1 MTKSAEEGE
10 RLHST
15 VRLNQF
21 TLQFEDPALEN
32 VYQAG
37 LHPRKKALWLRSLL
51 PAAGSQL
58 LFALADGLDYPVENL
73 LVTVPMRVLIAM
85 LQVAMW
91 LLVRW
96 DLVRAEEQTML
107 VVAVASGIPTLLLYA
122 LQRASLSQWD
132 SLFVTFGLS
141 FYTIPK
147 VTPLGYVSSFYGS
160 WATAAVYAV
169 LTFAVR
175 PPPRRAEGVLG
186 IFFLVPM
193 VWVFNTIA
201 YYSEYNS
208 RERFALRRRLRR
220 ESITLAV
227 ACTSAGGE
235 ALLQGGEDDGWLLLQ
250 MLSLRGLMAANT
262 NSTASFV
269 VAVILWAAFTLGG
282 WASLPD
288 ALKFVDEATGWAW
301 FSHCAGVTV
310 FLLVMT
316 RRLRWLL
323 VVPVVGAFVLW
334 VMSLAMPASWIIFSA
349 HSVGYGLLL
358 ACVVIAMGVFG
369 WFVCAWRELVSFLTR
384 SCFLYPQLQA
394 GMEREYPLL
403 VRIVSEYTAGFDPE
417 ILSAR
422 VPTAT
427 AIESMGSQ
435 ASETATASSKEEIS
449 INKPAPKTLVAVKE
463 NTKSSPPK
471 ISKKT
476 LKSSTAT
483 KSGASEGADSNNST
497 TASASSKQEGP
508 KVSTD
513 ASSDRKMVSVLPS
526 FKPGKCFF
534 CSKNDAE
541 HFVPACGMWGKWT
554 HWRMNQQH
562 NLNNAS
568 ITSASSGVAVAKA
581 AVAAS
586 MCTSYYDLQND
597 KSQLEARVQDEEQ
610 KSVALTKKL
619 GACEER
625 EQKLSLGNVRLKA
638 DLHAMEEKHAAAL
651 RRCETHLQEKMGAVQ
666 MEANRVTHERKLQ
679 TKKSEVAHSAALQK
693 RLEASERFI
702 QEKSARAQSAE
713 EKVATLRSS
722 LQQSE
727 NEVLEWKT
735 KAEELKSQLSSVEL
749 RFQQQSQSQGRSSPR
764 FAPAPLDFSFS
775 STASGGSSVE
785 VSPVGAL
792 QTLQPSGRLPY
803 AQSLEIEGLRE
814 SSRHSQDD
822 VDYSKRWRLLQ
833 APGHASRSSDATL

>member
-1 MTKSAEEGE
+1 MGTGGGE
-10 RLHST
+10 RMHST
-15 VRLNQF
+15 VRLNEF
-21 TLQFEDPALEN
+21 TLQFEDPALEK

-51 PAAGSQL
+51 PAAASQI

-73 LVTVPMRVLIAM
+73 LVTVPTRVLIAM

-96 DLVRAEEQTML
+96 DLVRAKEQTML
-107 VVAVASGIPTLLLYA
+107 LVSVISGIPTLLLYA
-122 LQRASLSQWD
+122 LQRSSLCQWD
-132 SLFVTFGLS
+132 AMFVTFGLS

-160 WATAAVYAV
+160 WATAAVHAV
-169 LTFAVR
+169 LTFVVR

-227 ACTSAGGE
+227 ACTSAGGD
-235 ALLQGGEDDGWLLLQ
+235 ALLQGGEEDGWLLLQ
-250 MLSLRGLMAANT
+250 TLSLRGLMAANS

-269 VAVILWAAFTLGG
+269 VAVILWGAFTLGG
-282 WASLPD
+282 WTSLPE

-323 VVPVVGAFVLW
+323 VVPVVGAFLLW

-358 ACVVIAMGVFG
+358 ASVVVAMGVFG
-369 WFVCAWRELVSFLTR
+369 WFLCAWRELVSFLTR

-422 VPTAT
+422 VRTET
-427 AIESMGSQ
+427 AI
-435 ASETATASSKEEIS
+435 KS
-449 INKPAPKTLVAVKE
+449 IAQPSPSGNEKLNSRSP
-463 NTKSSPPK
+463 NTKGK
-471 ISKKT
+471 DN
-476 LKSSTAT
+476 AV
-483 KSGASEGADSNNST
+483 
-497 TASASSKQEGP
+497 
-508 KVSTD
+508 VSID
-513 ASSDRKMVSVLPS
+513 SSDRKMVSVLPS

-534 CSKNDAE
+534 CSKNEAE

-554 HWRMNQQH
+554 HWRMSQQK

-568 ITSASSGVAVAKA
+568 IASATGAAVTKSS
-581 AVAAS
+581 VAAS

-597 KSQLEARVQDEEQ
+597 KSQLEARVEAEEQ
-610 KSVALTKKL
+610 KNAALAKKL
-619 GACEER
+619 AACEER
-625 EQKLSLGNVRLKA
+625 EQKMSLENVRLKA
-638 DLHAMEEKHAAAL
+638 ELHAMEEKHAAEL
-651 RRCETHLQEKMGAVQ
+651 RRCEAHLQEKMGAVQ
-666 MEANRVTHERKLQ
+666 EEANRVAHERKVQ
-679 TKKSEVAHSAALQK
+679 TKRAEVAHSAALQK
-693 RLEASERFI
+693 RLEASERLI
-702 QEKSARAQSAE
+702 EESSALAQDAE
-713 EKVATLRSS
+713 EETTKLRKC

-727 NEVLEWKT
+727 KDVVEWKT
-735 KAEELKSQLSSVEL
+735 KAEELTQRVSSLEL
-749 RFQQQSQSQGRSSPR
+749 RLQQQSSSQSRASPS
-764 FAPAPLDFSFS
+764 FGPSVLDFSFA
-775 STASGGSSVE
+775 STTSGGSSLD
-785 VSPVGAL
+785 VSPVAAL

-814 SSRHSQDD
+814 SSRHPRDD

-833 APGHASRSSDATL
+833 TSDLRRSDATS

>member
-1 MTKSAEEGE
+1 MGTGDGE

-21 TLQFEDPALEN
+21 TLQFEDPALEK

-51 PAAGSQL
+51 PAAASQI
-58 LFALADGLDYPVENL
+58 LFALADGLDFPVENL
-73 LVTVPMRVLIAM
+73 LVTVPTRVLIAM

-96 DLVRAEEQTML
+96 DLVRAKEQTML
-107 VVAVASGIPTLLLYA
+107 LVSVASGIPTLLLYA
-122 LQRASLSQWD
+122 LQRSSLCQWD
-132 SLFVTFGLS
+132 AMFVTFGLS

-147 VTPLGYVSSFYGS
+147 ITPLGYVSSFYGS
-160 WATAAVYAV
+160 WTTAAVYTV
-169 LTFAVR
+169 LTFVAR

-235 ALLQGGEDDGWLLLQ
+235 ALLQDGEEDGWLLLHT
-250 MLSLRGLMAANT
+250 LSLRGLMAANS
-262 NSTASFV
+262 NSTASFI
-269 VAVILWAAFTLGG
+269 VAVILWGAFTLGG

-323 VVPVVGAFVLW
+323 VVPVVGAFLLW

-358 ACVVIAMGVFG
+358 ASVVVAMGVFG
-369 WFVCAWRELVSFLTR
+369 WFLCAWRELVSFLTR

-422 VPTAT
+422 VPTET
-427 AIESMGSQ
+427 AIELMGTTQS
-435 ASETATASSKEEIS
+435 SETTAASPKTERSTTKPPPTRPALDRPQREKTKKTQLQTDSKKFKMSTPTQCKTSEATAAK
-449 INKPAPKTLVAVKE
+449 
-463 NTKSSPPK
+463 
-471 ISKKT
+471 
-476 LKSSTAT
+476 
-483 KSGASEGADSNNST
+483 DST
-497 TASASSKQEGP
+497 TSKQEGAVLP
-508 KVSTD
+508 TD
-513 ASSDRKMVSVLPS
+513 SFDRMVSVLPS

-534 CSKNDAE
+534 CSKNEAE

-562 NLNNAS
+562 NMNNAS
-568 ITSASSGVAVAKA
+568 IASASSGAAGAKSAVAV
-581 AVAAS
+581 S

-597 KSQLEARVQDEEQ
+597 RSTLEARVQAEEQ
-610 KSVALTKKL
+610 KSSALAKKL
-619 GACEER
+619 AACQER
-625 EQKLSLGNVRLKA
+625 EQKLSLESVRLQA
-638 DLHAMEEKHAAAL
+638 ELHAMEEKHATEL
-651 RRCETHLQEKMGAVQ
+651 RRCEAHLQEKMEAVQ
-666 MEANRVTHERKLQ
+666 KEANRSAHGRKLQ
-679 TKKSEVAHSAALQK
+679 AKKAEVAHSAALQK
-693 RLEASERFI
+693 RLEVSERRV
-702 QEKSARAQSAE
+702 QETSALAQSAE
-713 EKVATLRSS
+713 EEATKLRSS
-722 LQQSE
+722 LDQSGKD
-727 NEVLEWKT
+727 VIEWKT
-735 KAEELKSQLSSVEL
+735 RAEELKKQVSSLEL
-749 RFQQQSQSQGRSSPR
+749 RLQQQQSTSQTRASPQ
-764 FAPAPLDFSFS
+764 FGPSALDFSFA
-775 STASGGSSVE
+775 STASGGSSLE
-785 VSPVGAL
+785 VSPVAAL

-814 SSRHSQDD
+814 SSRHSKDD

-833 APGHASRSSDATL
+833 TSDLSKSDGTP

>member
-1 MTKSAEEGE
+1 MGFSAVSATSLNRAQSTMSGGDGDGDAGA

-21 TLQFEDPALEN
+21 SLQFQDAALE
-32 VYQAG
+32 
-37 LHPRKKALWLRSLL
+37 RALLTAAAD
-51 PAAGSQL
+51 AAGGHVPAG
-58 LFALADGLDYPVENL
+58 ALGPGARRGADDAAGVGGQRHPHAAAVRAAEAEL
-73 LVTVPMRVLIAM
+73 VPMGRPEIRDA
-85 LQVAMW
+85 
-91 LLVRW
+91 
-96 DLVRAEEQTML
+96 
-107 VVAVASGIPTLLLYA
+107 
-122 LQRASLSQWD
+122 
-132 SLFVTFGLS
+132 LFVTFGLS

-169 LTFAVR
+169 LTFVVR

-250 MLSLRGLMAANT
+250 TLSLRGLMAANT

-269 VAVILWAAFTLGG
+269 VAVILWGAFTLGG
-282 WASLPD
+282 WTSLPD
-288 ALKFVDEATGWAW
+288 TLKFVDEATGWAW

-323 VVPVVGAFVLW
+323 VVPVVGAFLLW

-358 ACVVIAMGVFG
+358 ASVVIAMGVFS

-422 VPTAT
+422 VPIET
-427 AIESMGSQ
+427 AIEAMAAGETVPPSPDAEKSIKKQ
-435 ASETATASSKEEIS
+435 STKACAASKQLQGKTASVTC
-449 INKPAPKTLVAVKE
+449 KTE
-463 NTKSSPPK
+463 NE
-471 ISKKT
+471 T
-476 LKSSTAT
+476 LK
-483 KSGASEGADSNNST
+483 
-497 TASASSKQEGP
+497 ASAKSNTSMTVTTKDAYI
-508 KVSTD
+508 STVYD
-513 ASSDRKMVSVLPS
+513 EENHAVVGTGESPDRKMVSVLPS

-562 NLNNAS
+562 NMNGTS
-568 ITSASSGVAVAKA
+568 IAARAGSTKSKSAVAV
-581 AVAAS
+581 S

-597 KSQLEARVQDEEQ
+597 KSQLEARVRDEEERN
-610 KSVALTKKL
+610 SILTKKL
-619 GACEER
+619 AGSEER
-625 EQKLSLGNVRLKA
+625 EEKLSLQVVRLKA
-638 DLHAMEEKHAAAL
+638 ELHAMEEKHAVEL
-651 RRCETHLQEKMGAVQ
+651 RQSEAHLHEKIEAVQ
-666 MEANRVTHERKLQ
+666 KEANRIAHERKLQ
-679 TKKSEVAHSAALQK
+679 TKKLEVAHSTALLK
-693 RLEASERFI
+693 RLENSERLLQKMTSRAQNAEEEVVSLRSI
-702 QEKSARAQSAE
+702 LEKS
-713 EKVATLRSS
+713 EKEAT
-722 LQQSE
+722 
-727 NEVLEWKT
+727 
-735 KAEELKSQLSSVEL
+735 ELKSKVQELKTYVTNMEL
-749 RFQQQSQSQGRSSPR
+749 RHQQNQAQNRPSPL
-764 FAPAPLDFSFS
+764 FGPSALDFSFS
-775 STASGGSSVE
+775 STASGSSSVD
-785 VSPVGAL
+785 VSPVAAL
-792 QTLQPSGRLPY
+792 QTLQPAGRLPY

-814 SSRHSQDD
+814 SSRHSHDD

-833 APGHASRSSDATL
+833 SSDLSKDKSTP

>member
-1 MTKSAEEGE
+1 MAAADAE

-21 TLQFEDPALEN
+21 TLQFEDAALERT
-32 VYQAG
+32 YQAG

-51 PAAGSQL
+51 PAAASQL
-58 LFALADGLDYPVENL
+58 LFALADGLDFPVDNL
-73 LVTVPMRVLIAM
+73 LVTVPTRVFLAM

-96 DLVRAEEQTML
+96 DLVRAEEPTML
-107 VVAVASGIPTLLLYA
+107 LVSVASGIPTLLLYA
-122 LQRASLSQWD
+122 LQRSSLCQWD
-132 SLFVTFGLS
+132 ALFVTFGLS

-147 VTPLGYVSSFYGS
+147 ITPLGYVSSFYGS

-169 LTFAVR
+169 LTFLVR

-186 IFFLVPM
+186 VFFLVPM

-208 RERFALRRRLRR
+208 RERFALRHRLQR

-235 ALLQGGEDDGWLLLQ
+235 PLLQGGEDDGWLLLHN
-250 MLSLRGLMAANT
+250 LSLRGLMAANT
-262 NSTASFV
+262 NNTASFV
-269 VAVILWAAFTLGG
+269 VAVVLWGAFTLGG

-288 ALKFVDEATGWAW
+288 TLKFVDEATGWAW

-358 ACVVIAMGVFG
+358 ASVVIAMGVFS

-422 VPTAT
+422 VPTET
-427 AIESMGSQ
+427 AIEAIGTQMTKASSQ
-435 ASETATASSKEEIS
+435 KHAPVTKQLTKEAAAVKPSKGGAKNLKKVETAGPPKRGRAENVSSKKDS
-449 INKPAPKTLVAVKE
+449 KAVLVSAAQLDE
-463 NTKSSPPK
+463 SRA
-471 ISKKT
+471 IE
-476 LKSSTAT
+476 
-483 KSGASEGADSNNST
+483 GSE
-497 TASASSKQEGP
+497 Q
-508 KVSTD
+508 
-513 ASSDRKMVSVLPS
+513 KMVSVLPS

-562 NLNNAS
+562 SSAIVPGAS
-568 ITSASSGVAVAKA
+568 PVKGAVAV
-581 AVAAS
+581 S

-597 KSQLEARVQDEEQ
+597 KCQLEEHVLKLKNEN
-610 KSVALTKKL
+610 VGLTKSLADLK
-619 GACEER
+619 ER
-625 EQKLSLGNVRLKA
+625 EQRLALETLQLKTE
-638 DLHAMEEKHAAAL
+638 LHALEEKHSAEI
-651 RRCETHLQEKMGAVQ
+651 RRQETHLRAKMEAVQ
-666 MEANRVTHERKLQ
+666 KEANRAAHEHKVE
-679 TKKSEVAHSAALQK
+679 TKKSEVSRSSSLQK
-693 RLEASERFI
+693 RLEASERLLD
-702 QEKSARAQSAE
+702 QANSRAESAE
-713 EKVATLRSS
+713 EDAAALRARLERAQQEARGWKDKAAELQLHRAT
-722 LQQSE
+722 
-727 NEVLEWKT
+727 
-735 KAEELKSQLSSVEL
+735 AEHKQG
-749 RFQQQSQSQGRSSPR
+749 QQQGRLSPL
-764 FAPAPLDFSFS
+764 FGPAGLDISFS
-775 STASGGSSVE
+775 STTSGSSVDS
-785 VSPVGAL
+785 SPVGGL
-792 QTLQPSGRLPY
+792 QTLAPSSRLPY

-814 SSRHSQDD
+814 SSRHAQED
-822 VDYSKRWRLLQ
+822 VDYAKRWRLLQ
-833 APGHASRSSDATL
+833 AAKSDGEP

>member
-1 MTKSAEEGE
+1 MGRAEEGE

-21 TLQFEDPALEN
+21 TLEFEDPTLEK
-32 VYQAG
+32 VYEAG

-51 PAAGSQL
+51 PAAASQL
-58 LFALADGLDYPVENL
+58 LFTLADGLDFPVENL
-73 LVTVPMRVLIAM
+73 LVTVPTRVLIAM

-96 DLVRAEEQTML
+96 DLVRAKEQTML
-107 VVAVASGIPTLLLYA
+107 FVSVASGIPTLLLYA
-122 LQRASLSQWD
+122 LQRTSLCQWD
-132 SLFVTFGLS
+132 AMFVTFGLS

-160 WATAAVYAV
+160 WATAAVYSV
-169 LTFAVR
+169 LTFVVR
-175 PPPRRAEGVLG
+175 PSPRRAEGVLG

-227 ACTSAGGE
+227 ACTSSRGE
-235 ALLQGGEDDGWLLLQ
+235 ALLQGGEDDGWLLLHT
-250 MLSLRGLMAANT
+250 LSSRGLMAANT
-262 NSTASFV
+262 NSTTSFV
-269 VAVILWAAFTLGG
+269 IAVILWGAFTLGG
-282 WASLPD
+282 WTSLPE

-323 VVPVVGAFVLW
+323 VVPVVGAFLLW
-334 VMSLAMPASWIIFSA
+334 VMSLAMPSSWIIFSA

-358 ACVVIAMGVFG
+358 ASVVIAMGVFS

-422 VPTAT
+422 VPTPT
-427 AIESMGSQ
+427 AIESMETQ
-435 ASETATASSKEEIS
+435 ASETSAKRENSVAKGPVVDKQAEQETTRVQASDIAKPKPSTQSKLKTTEPVPVQGSTSSYHHES
-449 INKPAPKTLVAVKE
+449 LAPM
-463 NTKSSPPK
+463 NC
-471 ISKKT
+471 
-476 LKSSTAT
+476 
-483 KSGASEGADSNNST
+483 SE
-497 TASASSKQEGP
+497 
-508 KVSTD
+508 
-513 ASSDRKMVSVLPS
+513 RKMVSVLPS

-554 HWRMNQQH
+554 HWRLNQQH
-562 NLNNAS
+562 NAL
-568 ITSASSGVAVAKA
+568 ITSASSGAVTKNAT
-581 AVAAS
+581 AVS
-586 MCTSYYDLQND
+586 MCTSYYDVQND
-597 KSQLEARVQDEEQ
+597 KSQLKARLQDEEQ
-610 KSVALTKKL
+610 KSATL
-619 GACEER
+619 A
-625 EQKLSLGNVRLKA
+625 QKLESCQKVEQNLSLENVRLKA
-638 DLHAMEEKHAAAL
+638 VLHAMEEKHANEL
-651 RRCETHLQEKMGAVQ
+651 RRCEAHLQEKTEAVQ
-666 MEANRVTHERKLQ
+666 KEANRAAHERKLE
-679 TKKSEVAHSAALQK
+679 TKKLDVARSAALQK
-693 RLEASERFI
+693 RLETSDRLL
-702 QEKSARAQSAE
+702 QEQNLQAQSAME
-713 EKVATLRSS
+713 EIESLRSS
-722 LQQSE
+722 LQQSDKDA
-727 NEVLEWKT
+727 NKWK
-735 KAEELKSQLSSVEL
+735 AQVEELKSQLASAEARL
-749 RFQQQSQSQGRSSPR
+749 QQNLSQSRSSPR
-764 FAPAPLDFSFS
+764 FGPDVLDFSFG
-775 STASGGSSVE
+775 STTSGGSSVD
-785 VSPVGAL
+785 VSPMGAL

-814 SSRHSQDD
+814 SSRHSTDD
-822 VDYSKRWRLLQ
+822 VDYSKRWRLFQ
-833 APGHASRSSDATL
+833 TGMDTNAGTQ

>member
-1 MTKSAEEGE
+1 MGERRQEGE

-21 TLQFEDPALEN
+21 TLQFEDAALEKA
-32 VYQAG
+32 YEAG
-37 LHPRKKALWLRSLL
+37 LHLRKKALWLRSLL
-51 PAAGSQL
+51 PAAASQI

-73 LVTVPMRVLIAM
+73 LVTVPTRVLIAM
-85 LQVAMW
+85 LQVAMF

-96 DLVRAEEQTML
+96 DLVRAREQTML
-107 VVAVASGIPTLLLYA
+107 LVSVASGIPTLLLYA
-122 LQRASLSQWD
+122 LQRPSLCQWD
-132 SLFVTFGLS
+132 ALFVTFGLS

-160 WATAAVYAV
+160 WATAAVYAA
-169 LTFAVR
+169 LTFVVR
-175 PPPRRAEGVLG
+175 PPTRKAEGVLG

-250 MLSLRGLMAANT
+250 TLSLRGLMAANT

-269 VAVILWAAFTLGG
+269 VAVILWGAFTLGG
-282 WASLPD
+282 WTSLPD
-288 ALKFVDEATGWAW
+288 TLKFVDEATGWAW

-417 ILSAR
+417 IFSAR

-427 AIESMGSQ
+427 AIESMGTQVAVAPAQKERNLKSGSTL
-435 ASETATASSKEEIS
+435 ASTTIEKKQKGENLNAPHKTKKKLEVSLSSKS
-449 INKPAPKTLVAVKE
+449 DHVAVKPMA
-463 NTKSSPPK
+463 TPDAPPK
-471 ISKKT
+471 
-476 LKSSTAT
+476 
-483 KSGASEGADSNNST
+483 EDNNL
-497 TASASSKQEGP
+497 
-508 KVSTD
+508 VSTD
-513 ASSDRKMVSVLPS
+513 DLSDQKMVSVLPS

-541 HFVPACGMWGKWT
+541 HFVPACGMWGKWA

-562 NLNNAS
+562 NMNNAA
-568 ITSASSGVAVAKA
+568 ASSSAALSKGAVAV
-581 AVAAS
+581 S

-597 KSQLEARVQDEEQ
+597 KSQLVARVQDEE
-610 KSVALTKKL
+610 KKNANL
-619 GACEER
+619 NKRLVACEER
-625 EQKLSLGNVRLKA
+625 EQKLSLETVRLKA
-638 DLHAMEEKHAAAL
+638 ELHAMEEKHAAEL
-651 RRCETHLQEKMGAVQ
+651 RRCEVHLQEKIEAVQ
-666 MEANRVTHERKLQ
+666 KEANRGAHDRKLEIKQ
-679 TKKSEVAHSAALQK
+679 AEVVQSTALQR
-693 RLEASERFI
+693 RLEASERMA
-702 QEKSARAQSAE
+702 EESSVRAQNAE
-713 EKVATLRSS
+713 DEAATLRAS
-722 LQQSE
+722 LQQSQH
-727 NEVLEWKT
+727 EVGEWKS
-735 KAEELKSQLSSVEL
+735 KAEELKSQLSSLEF
-749 RFQQQSQSQGRSSPR
+749 RYQQQIQAQGRSSPR
-764 FAPAPLDFSFS
+764 FGPSALDFSFS
-775 STASGGSSVE
+775 STASGGSSVD
-785 VSPVGAL
+785 VSPVASL
-792 QTLQPSGRLPY
+792 QTLQPAGRLPY

-814 SSRHSQDD
+814 SSRRSQDA

-833 APGHASRSSDATL
+833 ASDRSKREATP

>member
-1 MTKSAEEGE
+1 MGTADGE

-21 TLQFEDPALEN
+21 TLQFEDPALEK

-51 PAAGSQL
+51 PAAASQI

-73 LVTVPMRVLIAM
+73 LVTVPTRVLIAM

-96 DLVRAEEQTML
+96 DLVRAKEQTML
-107 VVAVASGIPTLLLYA
+107 LVSIISGIPTLLLYA
-122 LQRASLSQWD
+122 LQRSSICQWD
-132 SLFVTFGLS
+132 AMFVTFGLS

-160 WATAAVYAV
+160 WATAAVYTV
-169 LTFAVR
+169 LTFVVR

-227 ACTSAGGE
+227 ACTSSGGE
-235 ALLQGGEDDGWLLLQ
+235 ALLQGGEEDGWLLLHT
-250 MLSLRGLMAANT
+250 LSLRGLMAANS
-262 NSTASFV
+262 NSTASFI
-269 VAVILWAAFTLGG
+269 VAVILWGAFTLGG
-282 WASLPD
+282 WTSLPD

-358 ACVVIAMGVFG
+358 ASVVVAMGVFG
-369 WFVCAWRELVSFLTR
+369 WFLCAWRELVSFLTR

-422 VPTAT
+422 VPTET
-427 AIESMGSQ
+427 AIESMG
-435 ASETATASSKEEIS
+435 APSETTTPLKTGKSMTTPHSKGPATDKPKKEPTKSKVDNEKIKSATPTDYKTSEAAAMEASTTDGTASKQDG
-449 INKPAPKTLVAVKE
+449 VVV
-463 NTKSSPPK
+463 NT
-471 ISKKT
+471 
-476 LKSSTAT
+476 
-483 KSGASEGADSNNST
+483 DSL
-497 TASASSKQEGP
+497 
-508 KVSTD
+508 
-513 ASSDRKMVSVLPS
+513 DRKMVSVLPS

-534 CSKNDAE
+534 CSKNEAE

-568 ITSASSGVAVAKA
+568 IASASGSTVAKSAVAI
-581 AVAAS
+581 S

-597 KSQLEARVQDEEQ
+597 KSQLEARVQAEEE
-610 KSVALTKKL
+610 KTAALTKKL
-619 GACEER
+619 AACEER
-625 EQKLSLGNVRLKA
+625 EQHLSLENVRLMA
-638 DLHAMEEKHAAAL
+638 ELHTMEEKHAAEL
-651 RRCETHLQEKMGAVQ
+651 RRCETHLGEKMEAVQ
-666 MEANRVTHERKLQ
+666 QEANRVAHERKLQ
-679 TKKSEVAHSAALQK
+679 AKKSEAAYSSLQK
-693 RLEASERFI
+693 LLQVNERLV
-702 QEKSARAQSAE
+702 QEKSAQVQGVEAE
-713 EKVATLRSS
+713 ATELRLS
-722 LQQSE
+722 LEQSE
-727 NEVLEWKT
+727 QDAVDWKT
-735 KAEELKSQLSSVEL
+735 KTEDLKKQVASLERRL
-749 RFQQQSQSQGRSSPR
+749 QQHSNPQSRASPR
-764 FAPAPLDFSFS
+764 FDASVLDFSFA
-775 STASGGSSVE
+775 STASTGSSLD
-785 VSPVGAL
+785 VSPVSAL

-814 SSRHSQDD
+814 SSRHSRDD

-833 APGHASRSSDATL
+833 SSDLSKSDNLVAE

>member
-1 MTKSAEEGE
+1 MGTGGGE
-10 RLHST
+10 RMHST
-15 VRLNQF
+15 VRLNEF
-21 TLQFEDPALEN
+21 TLQFEDPALEK

-51 PAAGSQL
+51 PAAASQI

-73 LVTVPMRVLIAM
+73 LVTVPTRVLIAM

-96 DLVRAEEQTML
+96 DLVRAKEQTML
-107 VVAVASGIPTLLLYA
+107 LVSVISGIPTLLLYA
-122 LQRASLSQWD
+122 LQRSSLCQWD
-132 SLFVTFGLS
+132 AMFVTFGLS

-160 WATAAVYAV
+160 WATAAVHAV
-169 LTFAVR
+169 LTFVVR

-227 ACTSAGGE
+227 ACTSAGGD
-235 ALLQGGEDDGWLLLQ
+235 ALLQGGEEDGWLLLQ
-250 MLSLRGLMAANT
+250 TLSLRGLMAANS

-269 VAVILWAAFTLGG
+269 VAVILWGAFTLGG
-282 WASLPD
+282 WTSLPE

-323 VVPVVGAFVLW
+323 VVPVVGAFLLW

-358 ACVVIAMGVFG
+358 ASVVVAVGVFG
-369 WFVCAWRELVSFLTR
+369 WFLCAWRELVSFLTR

-422 VPTAT
+422 VRTET
-427 AIESMGSQ
+427 AIKSM
-435 ASETATASSKEEIS
+435 SETATSSSQTEGS
-449 INKPAPKTLVAVKE
+449 IKWPLAKGPAADKPQRKTTKSAQPSPSGNEKLNSRSP
-463 NTKSSPPK
+463 NTKGKVSEAIGAKDSA
-471 ISKKT
+471 
-476 LKSSTAT
+476 TADAT
-483 KSGASEGADSNNST
+483 P
-497 TASASSKQEGP
+497 SKQDNAV
-508 KVSTD
+508 VSID
-513 ASSDRKMVSVLPS
+513 SSDRKMVSVLPS

-534 CSKNDAE
+534 CSKNEAE

-554 HWRMNQQH
+554 HWRMSQQK

-568 ITSASSGVAVAKA
+568 IASATGAAVTKSS
-581 AVAAS
+581 VAAS

-597 KSQLEARVQDEEQ
+597 KSQLEARVEAEEQ
-610 KSVALTKKL
+610 KNAALAKKL
-619 GACEER
+619 AACEER
-625 EQKLSLGNVRLKA
+625 EQKMSLENVRLKA
-638 DLHAMEEKHAAAL
+638 ELHAMEEKHAAEL
-651 RRCETHLQEKMGAVQ
+651 RRCEAHLQEKMGAVQ
-666 MEANRVTHERKLQ
+666 EEANRVAHERKVQ
-679 TKKSEVAHSAALQK
+679 TKRAEVAHSAALQK
-693 RLEASERFI
+693 RLEVSERLI
-702 QEKSARAQSAE
+702 EEKSALAQDAE
-713 EKVATLRSS
+713 EEATKLRKR
-722 LQQSE
+722 LQQRE
-727 NEVLEWKT
+727 KDVAEWKT
-735 KAEELKSQLSSVEL
+735 KAEDLTQRVSSVEL
-749 RFQQQSQSQGRSSPR
+749 RLQQQSSSQSRASPS
-764 FAPAPLDFSFS
+764 FGPSVLDFSFA
-775 STASGGSSVE
+775 STTSGGSSLDA
-785 VSPVGAL
+785 SPVAAL

-814 SSRHSQDD
+814 SSRHPRDD

-833 APGHASRSSDATL
+833 TSDLRRSDATP

>member
-1 MTKSAEEGE
+1 MGE

-21 TLQFEDPALEN
+21 TLQFEDAALERA
-32 VYQAG
+32 YQAT
-37 LHPRKKALWLRSLL
+37 LHLRKKALWLRSLL
-51 PAAGSQL
+51 PAAASQL
-58 LFALADGLDYPVENL
+58 LFALADGLDHPVDNL
-73 LVTVPMRVLIAM
+73 LVTLPARVFLAM
-85 LQVAMW
+85 MQMAMF
-91 LLVRW
+91 LLVQW

-107 VVAVASGIPTLLLYA
+107 LVAVASGIPTLLLHA
-122 LQRASLSQWD
+122 LQKTSLCQWD
-132 SLFVTFGLS
+132 ALFVTFGLS

-147 VTPLGYVSSFYGS
+147 ITPLGYVSSFYGS
-160 WATAAVYAV
+160 WATAVVYSA
-169 LTFAVR
+169 LTFVVR
-175 PPPRRAEGVLG
+175 PPTRTAESVLG
-186 IFFLVPM
+186 VSFLVPM

-201 YYSEYNS
+201 YYSEYNA

-227 ACTSAGGE
+227 SCTSAGGE
-235 ALLQGGEDDGWLLLQ
+235 PLLQGGEEDGWLLLQ
-250 MLSLRGLMAANT
+250 TLSLRGLMAANT

-269 VAVILWAAFTLGG
+269 VAVILWGAFTLGG

-323 VVPVVGAFVLW
+323 VVPVVGAFLLW

-349 HSVGYGLLL
+349 HSMGYGLLL
-358 ACVVIAMGVFG
+358 ASVVIAMGVFG

-384 SCFLYPQLQA
+384 SCFLYPQLQT

-422 VPTAT
+422 VRTET
-427 AIESMGSQ
+427 AIESM
-435 ASETATASSKEEIS
+435 
-449 INKPAPKTLVAVKE
+449 VAQ
-463 NTKSSPPK
+463 
-471 ISKKT
+471 
-476 LKSSTAT
+476 
-483 KSGASEGADSNNST
+483 D
-497 TASASSKQEGP
+497 ASASASPQQEEVTDNPSSKPSPAAKQPKGKPKNASPNKSIEKAEASASVP
-508 KVSTD
+508 RKVSDAIPSDVTD
-513 ASSDRKMVSVLPS
+513 ANVKASIVTTKECEVSDAIAISDRRMVSVLPS

-568 ITSASSGVAVAKA
+568 IVSSSPGASKGSVAV
-581 AVAAS
+581 S

-597 KSQLEARVQDEEQ
+597 KSQLEEQ
-610 KSVALTKKL
+610 LQAVKSDNL
-619 GACEER
+619 GLAKTLAASEER
-625 EQKLSLGNVRLKA
+625 EQKLVLETIRLQA
-638 DLHAMEEKHAAAL
+638 DIHVLEEKQAAEL
-651 RRCETHLQEKMGAVQ
+651 RRQETQLQTKMEAVQ
-666 MEANRVTHERKLQ
+666 KEANRAAHDRKHE
-679 TKKSEVAHSAALQK
+679 TKKSEVAHSSALQ
-693 RLEASERFI
+693 RRVDTSERLANDAN
-702 QEKSARAQSAE
+702 ARAQRAE
-713 EKVATLRSS
+713 EDSTALRESLLQMEKEMDEWKGKVKELRS
-722 LQQSE
+722 
-727 NEVLEWKT
+727 
-735 KAEELKSQLSSVEL
+735 QLASIEL
-749 RFQQQSQSQGRSSPR
+749 RQQPSHSQSRMSPLFEPSS
-764 FAPAPLDFSFS
+764 LEFSFS
-775 STASGGSSVE
+775 STASGGSSLDS
-785 VSPVGAL
+785 SPVGVL

-814 SSRHSQDD
+814 SSRHSEND
-822 VDYSKRWRLLQ
+822 VDYSKRWRFLQ
-833 APGHASRSSDATL
+833 TTNPSKPNDSP

>member
-1 MTKSAEEGE
+1 MAQAQQEGGE

-21 TLQFEDPALEN
+21 SLQFEDAALERA
-32 VYQAG
+32 YQAG

-51 PAAGSQL
+51 PAAASQI

-73 LVTVPMRVLIAM
+73 LVTVPTRVLIAM
-85 LQVAMW
+85 LQVAMF

-96 DLVRAEEQTML
+96 DLVRAREQTML
-107 VVAVASGIPTLLLYA
+107 LVSVASGIPTLLLYA
-122 LQRASLSQWD
+122 LQRPSLCQWD
-132 SLFVTFGLS
+132 AMFVTFGLS

-160 WATAAVYAV
+160 WTTAAVYAA
-169 LTFAVR
+169 LTFVVR

-235 ALLQGGEDDGWLLLQ
+235 ALLQGGEDDGWLLLHT
-250 MLSLRGLMAANT
+250 LSLRGLMAANT

-269 VAVILWAAFTLGG
+269 VAVILWGAFTLGG
-282 WASLPD
+282 WTSLPD
-288 ALKFVDEATGWAW
+288 TLKFVDEATGWAW

-358 ACVVIAMGVFG
+358 ASVVIAMGVFS

-427 AIESMGSQ
+427 AIESMGSHKPDPV
-435 ASETATASSKEEIS
+435 SVKPTATEDTLPKRESS
-449 INKPAPKTLVAVKE
+449 L
-463 NTKSSPPK
+463 
-471 ISKKT
+471 
-476 LKSSTAT
+476 
-483 KSGASEGADSNNST
+483 
-497 TASASSKQEGP
+497 
-508 KVSTD
+508 VSTD
-513 ASSDRKMVSVLPS
+513 DPSDRKMVSVLPS

-562 NLNNAS
+562 NMNTTS
-568 ITSASSGVAVAKA
+568 IAAASSGAALSKGAVT
-581 AVAAS
+581 VS

-597 KSQLEARVQDEEQ
+597 KSKLEARVQGEE
-610 KSVALTKKL
+610 KKNADLTKRL
-619 GACEER
+619 TACEDR
-625 EQKLSLGNVRLKA
+625 EQKLSLETVRLKA
-638 DLHAMEEKHAAAL
+638 ELHAMEEKHAAEL
-651 RRCETHLQEKMGAVQ
+651 RRCEVHLQEKIEAVQ
-666 MEANRVTHERKLQ
+666 KEANRVAHERKLE
-679 TKKSEVAHSAALQK
+679 TKKAEVAQSAALQ
-693 RLEASERFI
+693 RRCERMTEEI
-702 QEKSARAQSAE
+702 ALRAQNAE
-713 EKVATLRSS
+713 EEAATLRES
-722 LQQSE
+722 LKQSQE
-727 NEVLEWKT
+727 EVGDWKS
-735 KAEELKSQLSSVEL
+735 KFGELKSQMSSLEL
-749 RFQQQSQSQGRSSPR
+749 RYQQQIQSHGRSSPR
-764 FAPAPLDFSFS
+764 FGPSALEFSFS
-775 STASGGSSVE
+775 STASGGSSVD
-785 VSPVGAL
+785 VSPVASL
-792 QTLQPSGRLPY
+792 QTLQPAGRLPY

-814 SSRHSQDD
+814 SSRHSQDE

-833 APGHASRSSDATL
+833 ASDLSKRDATP